1 VKRKEQFG
9 LTDPSEA
16 EIGKAHSAVFGNK
29 HEGVS
34 SVWEGDNG
42 IIEIANNPKSGVNWF
57 EGLRPMIITYGNSE
71 LSGFG
76 VERNPHYRIE
86 GTKYSKGRG
95 GANFVVCVSAT
106 DPVRGTQEAECGI
119 EQGFSEVGLF
129 GKEGKHLEKVKG
141 CQGSGKRWNLKVG
154 ASGAPVYKANRAYG
168 VLTDLE
174 HCVFWYTGIHQAEEE
189 LKVEVLRAPTP

>member
-1 VKRKEQFG
+1 MCIRDRKQPVPVLEEEVKRKEQFG

-71 LSGFG
+71 LSGLSLI
-76 VERNPHYRIE
+76 HI
-86 GTKYSKGRG
+86 
-95 GANFVVCVSAT
+95 
-106 DPVRGTQEAECGI
+106 
-119 EQGFSEVGLF
+119 SE
-129 GKEGKHLEKVKG
+129 
-141 CQGSGKRWNLKVG
+141 
-154 ASGAPVYKANRAYG
+154 
-168 VLTDLE
+168 
-174 HCVFWYTGIHQAEEE
+174 
-189 LKVEVLRAPTP
+189 PTR